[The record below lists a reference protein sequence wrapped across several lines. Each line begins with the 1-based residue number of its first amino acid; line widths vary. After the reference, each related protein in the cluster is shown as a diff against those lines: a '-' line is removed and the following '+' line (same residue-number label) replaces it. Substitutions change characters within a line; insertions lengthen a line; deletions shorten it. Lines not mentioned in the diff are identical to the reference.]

1 MYAPQ
6 DEVESITKTGK
17 PVVLLLISKPGAY
30 PPKVAETPELY
41 QHLAADPRFRVM
53 HCDPNWLWEIEDDN
67 APLEIPAVPVTS
79 GLSYEDFLEL
89 SDRSRAVTTAVSSF
103 DLAFCRTLKPFPI
116 GYMDR
121 LEELEREVKFVN
133 SPQGIST
140 HLSPNFLP
148 GIASGLTP
156 DLIVT
161 RDMDAAADFIRQHQT
176 VVAKKA
182 RSCGGKGVFRIAAQG
197 NEVTL
202 DGLKLERTAFNTVD
216 ECLEFLF
223 DLDAAPFQFV
233 RYLPLNHH
241 GDKRVLVV
249 DGETYGAYLRK
260 GPVGSWIHNVS
271 SGGSYRHTTISSREH
286 EIIRKTTPYYHRL
299 GVTTLGYDF
308 LMDDDG
314 QWTLS
319 EINAGNI
326 AGYSLLEEL
335 TGEPIYRRLCDFIY
349 QFAPQRIEQQGSGG
363 HDRKWQCLGGRVLPA
378 FPAVPKF
385 AEQS

>member
-1 MYAPQ
+1 MRDLYDTSVLFP
-6 DEVESITKTGK
+6 EPIR
-17 PVVLLLISKPGAY
+17 LLLICKPAAY

-41 QHLAADPRFRVM
+41 QHLAADPRFELF
-53 HCDPNWLWEIEDDN
+53 HCDPTWLWEIEDDGK
-67 APLEIPAVPVTS
+67 PLEIPVVPVPRE
-79 GLSYEDFLEL
+79 LSYEEFLEL
-89 SDRSRAVTTAVSSF
+89 SDRSQAISNRVSSF
-103 DLAFCRTLKPFPI
+103 DLAFCRTLKPFPL
-116 GYMDR
+116 GYMER
-121 LEELEREVKFVN
+121 LEELERAVKFVN
-133 SPQGIST
+133 SPQGIVT
-140 HLSPNFLP
+140 HLQPTYLP
-148 GIASGLTP
+148 SIAPGLTP

-161 RDMDAAADFIRQHQT
+161 RDVDAATDFIRQHQR

-182 RSCGGKGVFRIAAQG
+182 KSCGGKGVFRIAASETG
-197 NEVTL
+197 FVI
-202 DGLKLERTAFNTVD
+202 DGLKIEQMIFRTAS

-223 DLDAAPFQFV
+223 ELDGDPFQFV

-260 GPVGSWIHNVS
+260 GPAGSWIHNVS
-271 SGGSYRHTTISSREH
+271 SGGSYQHTTISDREH
-286 EIIRKTTPYYHRL
+286 EIIRRTAPHYRRL

-335 TGEPIYRRLCDFIY
+335 TGQPIYDRFADFLY
-349 QFAPQRIEQQGSGG
+349 QYAPKRTRS
-363 HDRKWQCLGGRVLPA
+363 HCNDRKWQCLGGRVIPNFLDAPRL
-378 FPAVPKF
+378 